1 LHSQILYLMFI
12 IAVVSRATSASA
24 ELQGFTTHDSWFD
37 SVGGASNVMTID
49 FNEFPVNTTVTDHYQ
64 NLGVTFSGLNFITP
78 TEVDP
83 DGGYLRIF
91 NGNDIFFNEPI
102 TYFGADII
110 GIVQYELYLGDTF
123 VAESQPF
130 GVPLDEHFGGIVSD
144 VPFDRVHVSDPN
156 DSLAIFWD
164 MHFGPPIPAP
174 GALAP
179 LMALLLSRRSRRR
192 LRLD

>member
-1 LHSQILYLMFI
+1 LRSPFI
-12 IAVVSRATSASA
+12 YITFVIALLSLAASTSA
-24 ELQGFTTHDSWFD
+24 EFQEFTTHDGWFD

-64 NLGVTFSGLNFITP
+64 NLGVTFSGLNFISP
-78 TEVDP
+78 SDYDS
-83 DGGYLRIF
+83 DGGLLRIF
-91 NGNDIFFNEPI
+91 NGNDIFFDEPI
-102 TYFGADII
+102 TYFGADIG

-174 GALAP
+174 ATLAP
-179 LMALLLSRRSRRR
+179 LAMLMCVRSRRR
-192 LRLD
+192 RQ

>member
-1 LHSQILYLMFI
+1 LRSPFI
-12 IAVVSRATSASA
+12 YITFVIALLSLAASTSA
-24 ELQGFTTHDSWFD
+24 EFQEFTTHDGWFD

-64 NLGVTFSGLNFITP
+64 NLGVTFSGLNFISP
-78 TEVDP
+78 SDYDS
-83 DGGYLRIF
+83 DGGLLRIF
-91 NGNDIFFNEPI
+91 NGNDIFFDEPI

-110 GIVQYELYLGDTF
+110 GTVEYELYSGDTLLH
-123 VAESQPF
+123 ESQWF
-130 GVPLDEHFGGIVSD
+130 GNPSSEDFGGIISD
-144 VPFDRVHVSDPN
+144 VPFDRIHVRDPG

-179 LMALLLSRRSRRR
+179 FALLFCASPKRRR
-192 LRLD
+192 RR